1 MKYLLLL
8 LCIVLLNGIF
18 YYEGYYSKNVRV
30 NSKIPDV
37 SRVNDI
43 GLTKN
48 TLVNNENLVND
59 YIFKKQLSGIYFN
72 NIRLFY

>member
-1 MKYLLLL
+1 
-8 LCIVLLNGIF
+8 LNGIF

-37 SRVNDI
+37 SWVNDI

-48 TLVNNENLVND
+48 TLVNNEDLVND
-59 YIFKKQLSGIYFN
+59 YIFKKQLSGIYLN

>member
-1 MKYLLLL
+1 MVYF
-8 LCIVLLNGIF
+8 IMR
-18 YYEGYYSKNVRV
+18 YYSKNVRV

-48 TLVNNENLVND
+48 TLVNNEDLVND
-59 YIFKKQLSGIYFN
+59 YIFKKQLSGIYLN

>member
-18 YYEGYYSKNVRV
+18 YYEGYYSKNVQV

-48 TLVNNENLVND
+48 TLVNNEDLVND
-59 YIFKKQLSGIYFN
+59 YIFKKQLSGIYLN

>member
-1 MKYLLLL
+1 
-8 LCIVLLNGIF
+8 LNGIF
-18 YYEGYYSKNVRV
+18 YYEGYYSKNVQV

-48 TLVNNENLVND
+48 TLVNNEDLVND
-59 YIFKKQLSGIYFN
+59 YIFKKQLSGIYLN

>member
-59 YIFKKQLSGIYFN
+59 YIFKKQLSGIYLN

>member
-30 NSKIPDV
+30 NNKIPDV
-37 SRVNDI
+37 SHVKDI

-48 TLVNNENLVND
+48 TLVNNEDLVDD
-59 YIFKKQLSGIYFN
+59 YIFKKQLSGIYLN

>member
-48 TLVNNENLVND
+48 TLVNNEDLVND
-59 YIFKKQLSGIYFN
+59 YIFKKQLSGIYLN

>member
-18 YYEGYYSKNVRV
+18 YYEGYYSKNVMV
-30 NSKIPDV
+30 NNKIPDV
-37 SRVNDI
+37 SQINDI

-48 TLVNNENLVND
+48 TLVNNEDLVND
-59 YIFKKQLSGIYFN
+59 YIFKKQLSGIYLN

>member
-48 TLVNNENLVND
+48 TLVNNEDLVND
-59 YIFKKQLSGIYFN
+59 YIFKKPLSGIYLN